1 MRDSGLRGCL
11 LWCVAAG
18 AGVVAVADADAP
30 VRAALAA
37 ALEAN
42 ERLREELARRDAEI
56 ERLSAELAVLQRMVS
71 GRSSERARPQDRA
84 PDGDGG
90 GDPGRDR
97 GRREGPAAG
106 ARSAG
111 RAAGLLA
118 SARFEV
124 TWDFEGGGYCCPQC
138 GEAFTRLGDHVVEQ
152 LDWDVIIRLA
162 VHCRRRYRRA
172 CACPVPATVTAP
184 GPPKAIGKGMFTNAF
199 TAMLLTARYVAGR
212 SQNSLVTGL
221 ARHGAAISPR
231 DLDRHVRAGRGAACP
246 AGGGHHRPVA
256 GLLAPAR

>member
-1 MRDSGLRGCL
+1 MTL
-11 LWCVAAG
+11 
-18 AGVVAVADADAP
+18 
-30 VRAALAA
+30 
-37 ALEAN
+37 
-42 ERLREELARRDAEI
+42 
-56 ERLSAELAVLQRMVS
+56 
-71 GRSSERARPQDRA
+71 
-84 PDGDGG
+84 
-90 GDPGRDR
+90 
-97 GRREGPAAG
+97 
-106 ARSAG
+106 
-111 RAAGLLA
+111 
-118 SARFEV
+118 
-124 TWDFEGGGYCCPQC
+124 DFEGGGYCCPQC

-152 LDWDVIIRLA
+152 LDRDVIIRLA

-184 GPPKAIGKGMFTNAF
+184 GPPKAIGKDMFTNAF